1 MFGKK
6 GTPKT
11 TIDSLIGATTR
22 IDGDVTFSGGL
33 RIDGH
38 VRGDVTA
45 SEKTDGLLVVGE
57 SGRIE
62 GNVVV
67 GHLIVN
73 GSVQGTVSVAGV
85 VELQAKARVTG
96 ELRYRSLELH
106 HGAVVEGIVSHV
118 DGDLMR
124 ADLRVGTQ
132 VATPAT
138 IVRQPQLESSPESP
152 AASALQ
158 HDASR

>member
-6 GTPKT
+6 DAPKT

-22 IDGDVTFSGGL
+22 IDGDVSFSGGL
-33 RIDGH
+33 RVDGH

-45 SEKTDGLLVVGE
+45 SDKTAGLLVVGE
-57 SGRIE
+57 SGRID

-73 GSVQGTVSVAGV
+73 GSVQGAIAVSGV
-85 VELQAKARVTG
+85 VELQARARVTG

-106 HGAVVEGIVSHV
+106 RGAVIEGIVSHA
-118 DGDLMR
+118 DGDLVR
-124 ADLRVGTQ
+124 ADLKVGT
-132 VATPAT
+132 VAQALAPSP
-138 IVRQPQLESSPESP
+138 PQLEGTTIPQRGHS
-152 AASALQ
+152 
-158 HDASR
+158 